1 MMPGMPWLRFLP
13 LLLCCAAAQAPAQS
27 LGTTPPVAPPQAE
40 RRGGAAAAPAGQR
53 HDEYQWLRD
62 DDARAKRPDVLRH
75 LEAENRYTEAVLAPL
90 RPLREK
96 LQQEMLARIVPEQAS
111 VPVYDNGWW
120 IWRQYAAGVDHPR
133 VMRRRGTPAGPDAAA
148 RAEVLLDLPQHAIAQ
163 RSYSLGQVQASPD
176 GRWLA
181 WTEDVRGRGSFDL
194 YIQDLQ
200 TRRLLPERI
209 RGVQEGFAWAADN
222 RTLFYVRQHAL
233 TLHRG
238 AVWRHQRG
246 SDAAADV
253 LVHDED
259 DAAMFVGVRAS
270 ASRRQVLIDIFG
282 ADSTEL
288 RAVPADAPAEPA
300 RVLLPRRAGV
310 RIQAEHVGA
319 RWLLRSNAA
328 APDFELLAADDLGRP
343 ERWRTLLPARPGVVL
358 EGLQAF
364 EAAIVVEERVQARR
378 RVRVLDLEGQERRV
392 IDAAAGGTVALGES
406 RDARATRVQ
415 VVQQSLVQAP
425 VTLELGLSQ
434 GRELSRR
441 QEPVPGHDLSPYR
454 SELLWATARDGAR
467 VPVTV
472 AWREGRVRRDGSAP
486 LLLEGYGAYGESLEP
501 LFGVQRLSLLE
512 RGFVI
517 ALAHVRG
524 GGELGRAWYEAARGA
539 AKPRSFD
546 DFVDVTDYLVA
557 ERWAAPG
564 KVFAQGASAGGLLV
578 AAVANRAGARY
589 RGMVLEMPFV
599 DVLGAMLDPTLA
611 LTAPEWS
618 QWGDPRERAGHEALA
633 AWSPYDNIAARDYPA
648 MLVTTALW
656 DTRVPFDGPARYVA
670 RLRARKTG
678 RNPVLLHVEM
688 NAGHDGEAGLH
699 ERPRQWARQY
709 ALFLDLAGLGAAAG
723 APASTP
729 SAGSAEAA
737 AVLPE
742 GEKMRGGIKLTR

>member
-1 MMPGMPWLRFLP
+1 MMAAMSPWPCLLP
-13 LLLCCAAAQAPAQS
+13 LVLCWTLAQAQGLAAQALP
-27 LGTTPPVAPPQAE
+27 APPQVEPRAQAASGPFGE
-40 RRGGAAAAPAGQR
+40 RR
-53 HDEYQWLRD
+53 DEYQWLRD
-62 DDARAKRPDVLRH
+62 DDPRAKRPEVLRQ

-90 RPLREK
+90 RGLREK
-96 LQQEMLARIVPEQAS
+96 LQQEILSRIAPAEAG

-120 IWRQYAAGVDHPR
+120 IWRQYAPGVDHPR
-133 VMRRRGTPAGPDAAA
+133 VMRRRGTPEAPDPAA

-181 WTEDVRGRGSFDL
+181 WTEDVQGRGSFDL

-200 TRRLLPERI
+200 TRRLQPERL
-209 RGVQEGFAWAADN
+209 RGVQEGFAWAADKG
-222 RTLFYVRQHAL
+222 TLFYVRQNPV

-238 AVWRHQRG
+238 AVWRHQVG
-246 SDAAADV
+246 SEVASDV
-253 LVHDED
+253 LVHEEA
-259 DAAMFVGVRAS
+259 DAGLFVGVRAS
-270 ASRRQVLIDIFG
+270 ASRRWVLIDVFG
-282 ADSTEL
+282 ADTTEL
-288 RAVPADAPAEPA
+288 RGVPADAPTEAA
-300 RVLLPRRAGV
+300 RLLLPRRPGV
-310 RIQAEHVGA
+310 RVQAEHVGD
-319 RWLLRSNAA
+319 RWLLRSNAE
-328 APDFELLAADDLGRP
+328 APDFALLAAEDLAQP
-343 ERWRTLLPARPGVVL
+343 ARWRTLLPARAGVVL
-358 EGLQAF
+358 EGMQAF
-364 EAAIVVEERVQARR
+364 DAAIVVEERVQARR
-378 RVRVLDLEGQERRV
+378 RVRVLDAQGQERRV
-392 IDAAAGGTVALGES
+392 VDAAPGGTVALGDS
-406 RDARATRVQ
+406 RDARAARVQ
-415 VVQQSLVQAP
+415 VVQQSLVRP
-425 VTLELGLSQ
+425 PLTLELSLAS

-441 QEPVPGHDLSPYR
+441 QEPVKGHELSAYR
-454 SELLWATARDGAR
+454 SELLWAPARDGAR
-467 VPVTV
+467 IPVTV
-472 AWREGRVRRDGSAP
+472 AWREGRARRDGSAP
-486 LLLEGYGAYGESLEP
+486 LLVEGYGAYGESLEP

-524 GGELGRAWYEAARGA
+524 GGELGRAWFDAARGA

-557 ERWAAPG
+557 ERWAAAG

-589 RGMVLEMPFV
+589 RGMVLDMPFV

-618 QWGDPRERAGHEALA
+618 QWGDPRERAGHDALA

-670 RLRARKTG
+670 RLRARKTD

-688 NAGHDGEAGLH
+688 NAGHDGEAGLA

-709 ALFLDLAGLGAAAG
+709 AFFLDLAGLAAAAG
-723 APASTP
+723 VPGSTP
-729 SAGSAEAA
+729 SAASAEAA
-737 AVLPE
+737 AVLPA